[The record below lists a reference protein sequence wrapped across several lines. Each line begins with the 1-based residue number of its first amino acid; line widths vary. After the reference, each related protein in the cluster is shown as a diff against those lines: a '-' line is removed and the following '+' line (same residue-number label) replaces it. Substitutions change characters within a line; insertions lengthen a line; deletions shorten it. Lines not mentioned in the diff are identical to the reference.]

1 MQESLNEVDRQL
13 LEELR
18 EPAATM
24 LDEHLNRAKVWY
36 PYEEIPWGLA
46 EDFKRGE
53 SWDPAQYP
61 LPDGV
66 RSAIYVN
73 LLTEDNLPYYT
84 HTILSFSDRDHPLS
98 EWTRRW
104 TAEERRHSD
113 VIRDWAIATRAIDPK
128 LLEDGRMVQM
138 SGGKVP
144 QPTSV
149 ADMLAY
155 TSLQE
160 LATNIA
166 HRNTG
171 AQLDKERKGSMVMA
185 RVAGDEML
193 HHRFYKGLAGAAI
206 EVNPSEMVVAI
217 SQQIR
222 SFKMPG
228 TGIPDFKTHEKAIAE
243 AGIYDLSTFLFRVVE
258 PTLEAFEFDEIRDIS
273 AEAEKERE
281 RTHKFLG
288 RLSRLATK

>member
-1 MQESLNEVDRQL
+1 MNESLSEADKQL

-18 EPAATM
+18 EPAALM
-24 LDEHLNRAKVWY
+24 LDEHLNRAKTWY
-36 PYEEIPWGLA
+36 PYEEIPWDLA
-46 EDFKRGE
+46 QDFKRGE
-53 SWDPAQYP
+53 MWDPAQYP
-61 LPDGV
+61 LPEGV

-84 HTILSFSDRDHPLS
+84 HTILNFSDSEHPLN

-113 VIRDWAIATRAIDPK
+113 VIRDWAIATRAIDPR

-138 SGGKVP
+138 AGGKVP
-144 QPTSV
+144 QPSSV

-171 AQLDKERKGSMVMA
+171 AHLDKERKGSMVMA
-185 RVAGDEML
+185 RVAGDELL
-193 HHRFYKGLAGAAI
+193 HHRFYRGLARAAI
-206 EVNPSEMVVAI
+206 DVNPSEMVIAI

-222 SFKMPG
+222 GFKMPG
-228 TGIPDFKTHEKAIAE
+228 TGIPDFKKHEKAIAE
-243 AGIYDLSTFLFRVVE
+243 AEIYDLATFIFRVVG
-258 PTLEAFEFDEIRDIS
+258 PTLEAFKFNDICDIS
-273 AEAEKERE
+273 SEAEKERQ
-281 RTHKFLG
+281 RTHKFLA
-288 RLSRLATK
+288 RLGRLATI